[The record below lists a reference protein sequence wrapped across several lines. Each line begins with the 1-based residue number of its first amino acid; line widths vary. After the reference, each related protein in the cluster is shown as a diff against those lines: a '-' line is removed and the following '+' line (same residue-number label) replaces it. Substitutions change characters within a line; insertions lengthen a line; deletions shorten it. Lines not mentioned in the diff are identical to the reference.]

1 MRITG
6 PLLAVLLT
14 LVAAAPGRAAGLA
27 PDPAPVDD
35 AAFQRELARE
45 VAALNDGGRLTPI
58 ATLRA
63 QLDRT
68 RARVRLPSPASAG
81 TARPAAADGIPAR
94 ESALVM
100 CELYKC
106 GKCSEWHVS
115 CSSCFAVAPDIVVF
129 NHHALATNRTTGS
142 TAGLA
147 IARADGS
154 VFAVREVL
162 AASAAN
168 DVAAVRIDGGPL
180 APLALAPAP
189 PAGTEV
195 TVISHPAGL
204 FFTVTRGVV
213 ARHFVEGVRKGPRVP
228 RMAITAD
235 FAKGSS
241 GAPVLTRDGAV
252 VGMVAS
258 TRSIYYDEKD
268 GEQRNLQMVVK
279 SCVPARSILALF
291 EAP

>member
-1 MRITG
+1 VRG
-6 PLLAVLLT
+6 AAPLLASLLLAAT
-14 LVAAAPGRAAGLA
+14 VARAAAAGLA
-27 PDPAPVDD
+27 PDPAPIDD
-35 AAFQRELARE
+35 AAFQRDLTRE
-45 VAALNDGGRLTPI
+45 VVSLHDRGRLTPI
-58 ATLRA
+58 ATLRG
-63 QLDRT
+63 QLVRL
-68 RARVRLPSPASAG
+68 RARLRLPG
-81 TARPAAADGIPAR
+81 PAATAPAGAPAR
-94 ESALVM
+94 EAALVM

-106 GKCSEWHVS
+106 GKCSEWHVA
-115 CSSCFAVAPDIVVF
+115 CSTCFAIAPDVVVF
-129 NHHALATNRTTGS
+129 NHHALATNRSAGM

-147 IARADGS
+147 IARADGR
-154 VFAVREVL
+154 VFPVREVL
-162 AASAAN
+162 AASAPD
-168 DVAAVRIDGGPL
+168 DVAAVRVDGGPL
-180 APLALAPAP
+180 PSLVLAPDP

-204 FFTVTRGVV
+204 FYTLSRGVV
-213 ARHFVEGVRKGPRVP
+213 SRHFIDGGRKGPRVP

-241 GAPVLTRDGAV
+241 GAPVLNRDGAV

-279 SCVPARSILALF
+279 NCVPARSILALF

>member
-1 MRITG
+1 MHGI
-6 PLLAVLLT
+6 PPFLALLLLAAGAAR
-14 LVAAAPGRAAGLA
+14 AAAAGPA

-35 AAFQRELARE
+35 AAFLRDLTRE
-45 VAALNDGGRLTPI
+45 VVALHDRDRLTPI
-58 ATLRA
+58 ATLRG
-63 QLDRT
+63 QL
-68 RARVRLPSPASAG
+68 VRLQTRLRLPA
-81 TARPAAADGIPAR
+81 TAPAPGAAAAGVPAR

-115 CSSCFAVAPDIVVF
+115 CSSCFAVAPEVVVF
-129 NHHALATNRTTGS
+129 NHHALATNRTAGA

-147 IARADGS
+147 VARADGR
-154 VFAVREVL
+154 VFPVREVL
-162 AASAAN
+162 AASAPD
-168 DVAAVRIDGGPL
+168 DVVAVRIDGGPL
-180 APLALAPAP
+180 PPLVLAPDP

-204 FFTVTRGVV
+204 FYTLSRGVV
-213 ARHFVEGVRKGPRVP
+213 SRHYLDGGRKGPRVP

-241 GAPVLTRDGAV
+241 GAPVLNRDGAV

-279 SCVPARSILALF
+279 SCVPARSILRLF